1 MTVTIR
7 YIVTDTAVARDFY
20 RDALGF
26 SVDMDASPAFAMI
39 SRGDLRLLLNQP
51 GAGGA
56 GQPSDAGDP
65 PAPGGW
71 NRIQITVDDV
81 AAELER
87 LVAAGARCRTSPV
100 QGNGGVQAVIEDPA
114 GNPIE
119 LISTP

>member
-1 MTVTIR
+1 MTVTVR
-7 YIVTDTAVARDFY
+7 YIVTDAGVTSDFY

-26 SVDMDASPAFAMI
+26 TVDMAMGPDFAI
-39 SRGDLRLLLNQP
+39 VSRDGLRLMLNRP

-56 GQPSDAGDP
+56 GQPSDAGDA

-71 NRIQITVDDV
+71 NRIQLAVDDV
-81 AAELER
+81 GAEVER

-100 QGNGGVQAVIEDPA
+100 QGNGGVQAVVEDPA

-119 LISTP
+119 LISA